1 MNNLIEQ
8 LREKAGYRSNDA
20 LAKAI
25 LKDEPR
31 LEEQVIARS
40 LGGKIGLLAKGKTD
54 WWKNN
59 EMALSSLKKLL
70 DADEADLGIHSAKD
84 DCRYVFR
91 EFPELPSLD
100 LRREMPCELASGE
113 PEGRR
118 QSHKKLRAH
127 SLNLKSWL
135 RSRDVGDNRDM
146 PYGVSW
152 LHVPMG
158 TGAELLVAQM
168 KAQSSFEVLQA
179 PSLLEVQSRLQ
190 DPRPLVLVISTVN
203 DEDDLLPLVGAENV
217 LVLSP
222 VAWPLA
228 DGESEFEFR
237 LNWEFKQGTNQDRAR
252 QFLSDPYGNIH
263 RYRWTLHPDWRTLLA
278 SWMHDRLNSKHVD
291 TLLDIQELNLWLD
304 KFDPDE
310 RLIRTPSDLL
320 AIGRIFHCNSNK
332 SRPKANVRDSF
343 LQLQNRMLMIDSR
356 RVDSFNRVALELWR
370 DTSLKWGCPQEWTT
384 WRKLSGGSSNIQ
396 SQGNASKKAVRQDT
410 QLEALRASELLVQVP
425 KTESGDFA
433 LNPQL
438 LADLAVR
445 DLLMLEIR
453 TGDFQSWGRT
463 ALDPTRQ
470 PLVDAALAATPE
482 HELLQTLRELR
493 EVDPWEPSAIGASES
508 LFLSLGYR
516 QALGFL
522 LSQETIHIAETVLE
536 RYLESG
542 GNYGSQLLISRL
554 HEDRPTHPD
563 ALMLMAACLGWS
575 LSHKPKI
582 FRKIDDTLQQ
592 KFPGWMGKNPS
603 FPNLP
608 RHPLDDSGIRHSSS
622 DNSPQ
627 WRGFLKGVLNVFLQI
642 PGVKWAEE
650 IECSNVA
657 AALRLAAALIKGET
671 VNEDLGLKVV
681 RHKWAESF
689 VLEQMKDRHSQN
701 LAARAFETMLDCA
714 YESLF
719 TGREYGSFEALSLFN
734 SQLWRWAI
742 ENTQPQQVIPVKSA
756 KHLKVLR
763 QMPRILP
770 PAFRRELLAS
780 LPIEIVW
787 WENQHLIGCAG
798 EESRSLLLE
807 RLGTAEGA
815 MAANRLWALNPD
827 ETLSLLH
834 SKRGEHMSAVQLVW
848 SSPQSQTSAVA
859 EFLLGNP
866 SLLDKSECRA
876 WVMDR
881 VRSNVDA
888 AEKLFMLLKLA
899 SIKSTFKTRIK

>member
-31 LEEQVIARS
+31 LEEQIIARS

-59 EMALSSLKKLL
+59 ELALSSLKKLL
-70 DADEADLGIHSAKD
+70 DADEADLGIHSAKGD
-84 DCRYVFR
+84 HLYVFR
-91 EFPELPSLD
+91 EFPELPPLD
-100 LRREMPCELASGE
+100 LRREMPCEFASGE

-118 QSHKKLRAH
+118 QSHKELRGR
-127 SLNLKSWL
+127 SLDLTSWL
-135 RSRDVGDNRDM
+135 RSRDVGDSRGM

-158 TGAELLVAQM
+158 LGAELLVAQM
-168 KAQSSFEVLQA
+168 RAQSSFEVLQA

-190 DPRPLVLVISTVN
+190 DPRPFVLVISSVN

-222 VAWPLA
+222 VPWPLA

-237 LNWEFKQGTNQDRAR
+237 LNWEFKQGSNQDRAR
-252 QFLSDPYGNIH
+252 QFLSDPYGNIR

-291 TLLDIQELNLWLD
+291 TLLEIQELNLWLD

-320 AIGRIFHCNSNK
+320 AIGRMFHGNSNK
-332 SRPKANVRDSF
+332 SRPKANGRDSTR
-343 LQLQNRMLMIDSR
+343 QLQNRMLTIDSR
-356 RVDSFNRVALELWR
+356 RVDTFNRVALELWR
-370 DTSLKWGCPQEWTT
+370 DTSLKWGCPQEWTI

-396 SQGNASKKAVRQDT
+396 SLGNAAKKAARQDT

-438 LADLAVR
+438 LADLEVR

-453 TGDFQSWGRT
+453 AGDFQSWGRA
-463 ALDPTRQ
+463 ALDPARQ

-493 EVDPWEPSAIGASES
+493 ESDPWEPFAIGASES

-516 QALGFL
+516 QAQGVL
-522 LSQETIHIAETVLE
+522 LSLETIHIVEMVLE
-536 RYLESG
+536 KYLESG
-542 GNYGSQLLISRL
+542 GDYGSPLLISRC
-554 HEDRPTHPD
+554 HEDKSGHPD

-582 FRKIDDTLQQ
+582 FRKVDGLLQQ
-592 KFPGWMGKNPS
+592 QFPGWTGKSPS

-608 RHPLDDSGIRHSSS
+608 RHPLDDSDIYHSSR

-642 PGVKWAEE
+642 AGVKWAEE
-650 IECSNVA
+650 VECSNVA
-657 AALRLAAALIKGET
+657 AALRLAAALIKGEA
-671 VNEDLGLKVV
+671 VNEDWVLKVV
-681 RHKWAESF
+681 KHKWAESF
-689 VLEQMKDRHSQN
+689 VLDQIKDKHSQD
-701 LAARAFETMLDCA
+701 LATRVFETMLDCA
-714 YESLF
+714 YECLF
-719 TGREYGSFEALSLFN
+719 TERTSGFYEKHSLFN
-734 SQLWRWAI
+734 SRLWRWAA
-742 ENTQPQQVIPVKSA
+742 ENTRPLQVIPIKSE
-756 KHLKVLR
+756 KHLAVLR
-763 QMPRILP
+763 RMPRILP

-780 LPIEIVW
+780 LPIEGPRV
-787 WENQHLIGCAG
+787 NQHLIGCAG
-798 EESRSLLLE
+798 EEARSLLLN
-807 RLGTAEGA
+807 RLGTAEGS
-815 MAANRLWALNPD
+815 MAANRLWALDPD

-834 SKRGEHMSAVQLVW
+834 SKRGERISAVQLAW
-848 SSPQSQTSAVA
+848 SSPQNQASAVA

-866 SLLDKSECRA
+866 SLFDKSERRA

-888 AEKLFMLLKLA
+888 ADKLFMLLKL
-899 SIKSTFKTRIK
+899 KTSEE

>member
-31 LEEQVIARS
+31 LEEQIIARS

-59 EMALSSLKKLL
+59 ELALASLKKLL
-70 DADEADLGIHSAKD
+70 DVDEADLGIHTAKGD
-84 DCRYVFR
+84 HLYVFR
-91 EFPELPSLD
+91 EFPELPPLD
-100 LRREMPCELASGE
+100 LRRETPCELAYGE
-113 PEGRR
+113 PEGPR
-118 QSHKKLRAH
+118 QSRKDLRER
-127 SLNLKSWL
+127 SLDLTSWL
-135 RSRDVGDNRDM
+135 RNRDVGDSRGT

-152 LHVPMG
+152 LYVPLG
-158 TGAELLVAQM
+158 LGAELLVDHVRAR
-168 KAQSSFEVLQA
+168 SSFEVLQA
-179 PSLLEVQSRLQ
+179 SSLLEAQSRLQ
-190 DPRPLVLVISTVN
+190 DPRPFVLIISSVN

-222 VAWPLA
+222 VPWPFA
-228 DGESEFEFR
+228 DGKSEFEFR
-237 LNWEFKQGTNQDRAR
+237 LDWEFKQGSRQDRAR
-252 QFLSDPYGNIH
+252 QFLSDPYGHIR

-291 TLLDIQELNLWLD
+291 TLLEIQELNLWLD

-320 AIGRIFHCNSNK
+320 AIGRMFHSNSNK
-332 SRPKANVRDSF
+332 SRPKANGRDSTR
-343 LQLQNRMLMIDSR
+343 QLQNRMLTIDSR
-356 RVDSFNRVALELWR
+356 RTDTFNRVALALWR
-370 DTSLKWGCPQEWTT
+370 DTSLKWGRPQEWAI
-384 WRKLSGGSSNIQ
+384 WRKLSSGSSNIQ
-396 SQGNASKKAVRQDT
+396 SLGHAAKKAVRQEP
-410 QLEALRASELLVQVP
+410 QLEALRASELLIQVP

-438 LADLAVR
+438 LADLDVR

-453 TGDFQSWGRT
+453 TGDFQSWGRA
-463 ALDPTRQ
+463 ALDPARQ

-493 EVDPWEPSAIGASES
+493 TSDPWEPSAIGASES

-516 QALGFL
+516 QAHGAL
-522 LSQETIHIAETVLE
+522 LPPETIHIVEIVLE

-542 GNYGSQLLISRL
+542 GDYGSPLLISRCQ
-554 HEDRPTHPD
+554 EDKSGHPD

-575 LSHKPKI
+575 LSHKPRI
-582 FRKIDDTLQQ
+582 FKKVDGLLQQ
-592 KFPGWMGKNPS
+592 QFPGWTGKSPS

-608 RHPLDDSGIRHSSS
+608 RHPLDDSDIYHSSR

-627 WRGFLKGVLNVFLQI
+627 WGGFLKGVLNVFLQI
-642 PGVKWAEE
+642 SGVEWAEE
-650 IECSNVA
+650 VECSNVA
-657 AALRLAAALIKGET
+657 AALRLAAALIKGEA
-671 VNEDLGLKVV
+671 VSEEWVLKVV
-681 RHKWAESF
+681 KRKWAESF
-689 VLEQMKDRHSQN
+689 VLDQMKDKHSQD
-701 LAARAFETMLDCA
+701 LVTRVFETMLDCA
-714 YESLF
+714 YECIF
-719 TGREYGSFEALSLFN
+719 TNKEHAFFDKHLLFN
-734 SQLWRWAI
+734 SRLWRWAV
-742 ENTQPQQVIPVKSA
+742 ENTQPLQVIPVKSE
-756 KHLKVLR
+756 KHLAVLR

-780 LPIEIVW
+780 LPIASAW
-787 WENQHLIGCAG
+787 WVNQHLIGCAG
-798 EESRSLLLE
+798 EEARSLLLK
-807 RLGTAEGA
+807 RLGTTEGS
-815 MAANRLWALNPD
+815 MAANRLWVLDSD

-834 SKRGEHMSAVQLVW
+834 SKRGERKVAVQLVW
-848 SSPQSQTSAVA
+848 SSPQNKAPEVA

-866 SLLDKSECRA
+866 SLLDKSERRA

-881 VRSNVDA
+881 VRSNVGA
-888 AEKLFMLLKLA
+888 ADELFMLLKL
-899 SIKSTFKTRIK
+899 KTSEE